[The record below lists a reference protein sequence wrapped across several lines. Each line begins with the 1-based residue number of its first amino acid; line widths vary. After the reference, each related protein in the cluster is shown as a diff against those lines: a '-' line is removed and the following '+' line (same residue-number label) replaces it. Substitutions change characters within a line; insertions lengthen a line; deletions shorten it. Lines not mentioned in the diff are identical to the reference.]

1 MPEILE
7 PFSPNLITP
16 SCEATAIAERLE
28 QLLIGKVPMPSRE
41 ACQEYAAINFDWQT
55 IAQKVRK
62 VLLA

>member
-1 MPEILE
+1 
-7 PFSPNLITP
+7 LIAA
-16 SCEATAIAERLE
+16 SCEPTAIAERLE